1 MFEIKPLQK
10 ASIPH
15 ALERVE
21 RYRLLN
27 EPRVAESICHD
38 ILQVDPDNQQALIM
52 LLLAI
57 TDQFGDTDGKTE
69 KDALELVPRLQDE
82 YARRYYAGIIHERQG
97 KASLSHSRLD
107 AHYHAYELLRT
118 AMEWFEKAEPI
129 HPPGNEDAILR
140 WNSCV
145 RLIQYHRLKPRPNDD
160 FQTYLE

>member
-1 MFEIKPLQK
+1 MFEIKPLQRE
-10 ASIPH
+10 SIPN
-15 ALERVE
+15 AIERVE

-52 LLLAI
+52 LLLVI
-57 TDQFGDTDGKTE
+57 TDQFDMTDGKTG
-69 KDALELVPRLQDE
+69 KDALELVPRLQDA
-82 YARRYYAGIIHERQG
+82 YARFYYTGIIHERQG
-97 KASLSHSRLD
+97 KASLTHIRPD
-107 AHYHAYELLRT
+107 AHYHAYDLLRT
-118 AMEWFEKAEPI
+118 ALEWFEKAEPI

-145 RLIQYHRLKPRPNDD
+145 RLIQFHKLKPRPKDD